1 MEERRDGQK
10 IRDDA
15 NKVKLKGLVKD
26 LKSTDRRLILSAKNT
41 GCWLT
46 VLDNMVTGTLLAV
59 TEFCDFLCAR

>member
-1 MEERRDGQK
+1 MKK
-10 IRDDA
+10 IWDDT
-15 NKVKLKGLVKD
+15 KYSKLKGLVND
-26 LKSTDRRLILSAKNT
+26 LKVSDLRLILSAKNT